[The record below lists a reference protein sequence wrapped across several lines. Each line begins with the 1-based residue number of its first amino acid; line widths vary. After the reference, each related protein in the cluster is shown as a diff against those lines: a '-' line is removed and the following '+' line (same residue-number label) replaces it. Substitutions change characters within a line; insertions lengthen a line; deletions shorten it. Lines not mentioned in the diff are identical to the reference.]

1 MEVFLCRSLLHEKPL
16 ASGGSDEVCPL
27 FRDKVVEM
35 ERDKTQCAQGQAA
48 LSSDPLLK
56 WLFHTLIKAIALHF
70 KE

>member
-1 MEVFLCRSLLHEKPL
+1 MEVFLCWFLLREKPL

-48 LSSDPLLK
+48 QSPDLLLK
-56 WLFHTLIKAIALHF
+56 WLFHTLMKAIALHF